1 MDLKNT
7 ALLEAFKKKYSGIK
21 TDEED
26 LKRFAKS
33 YYGLDK
39 KEEPSLLERAKETVK
54 GIVEMN
60 AARRSGD
67 KKRIEKAYETANRG
81 F

>member
-7 ALLEAFKKKYSGIK
+7 ALLEAFNKKYSGIE

-26 LKRFAKS
+26 LKRFAKK
-33 YYGLDK
+33 YYGLNK
-39 KEEPSLLERAKETVK
+39 KEEPSFFEKAKDTVR

-60 AARRSGD
+60 AARGSGD
-67 KKRIEKAYETANRG
+67 AKRIEKAYDIASRG

>member
-7 ALLEAFKKKYSGIK
+7 ALLEAFKKKYSGVE

-39 KEEPSLLERAKETVK
+39 KEEPSL
-54 GIVEMN
+54 
-60 AARRSGD
+60 
-67 KKRIEKAYETANRG
+67 IEKVKQSDWYKFNLGGGPERRG
-81 F
+81 ASAK

>member
-7 ALLEAFKKKYSGIK
+7 ALLEAFKKKYGGIK

-26 LKRFAKS
+26 LRRFAKK

-39 KEEPSLLERAKETVK
+39 KEEPSLLEKAKETIK

-67 KKRIEKAYETANRG
+67 TKKIEKAYDTANRG